1 MICNSKCKIINPLIL
16 LRLLLFPF
24 SLIFGFITAVRNWMF
39 NSGILK
45 SVEFDLPVI
54 SVGNLRVG
62 GTGKTPHV
70 EFLIKIL
77 SDKYNI
83 ATISRGY
90 GRETRGFLLADETT
104 NARDLGDE
112 PLQIYK
118 KLKDKVTV
126 SVCEDR
132 ALAIPRLLSEKENI
146 NLVILDDA
154 FQHRYVKPRLNI
166 LLTTYDQPFYKD
178 FILPTGM
185 LREPHY
191 GARRADM
198 VLVTKCPDEL
208 SDKKRETIKRKILNF
223 AKNKTPIF
231 FTKLAYGRPKSFD
244 GSEEACPKKVILIS
258 GLANSAPFEKYVRD
272 NYEVVHSKKYA
283 DHYDYYSDDLE
294 DMENWLQKYQGAAI
308 LCTEK
313 DYVKLY
319 DARYKSFFDKQKAF
333 YLPIEI
339 EILHEK
345 EEFMKALYKG
355 IE

>member
-1 MICNSKCKIINPLIL
+1 MIL

-24 SLIFGFITAVRNWMF
+24 SLIFGFITAVRNWLF
-39 NSGILK
+39 NSGLLK
-45 SVEFDLPVI
+45 SVKFDLPVI

-70 EFLIKIL
+70 EFLINAL
-77 SDKYNI
+77 ADEYNI

-90 GRETRGFLLADETT
+90 GRETRGFLMADETT

-118 KLKDKVTV
+118 KLKDKATIT
-126 SVCEDR
+126 VCEDR
-132 ALAIPRLLSEKENI
+132 ALAIPRLLSEKEDI
-146 NLVILDDA
+146 NLIILDDA
-154 FQHRYVKPRLNI
+154 FQHRYVNPSLNI

-198 VLVTKCPDEL
+198 VLVTKCPEDLTIKQQEQ
-208 SDKKRETIKRKILNF
+208 IKRKILNF

-231 FTKLAYGRPKSFD
+231 FTKLVYAKPKSFGD
-244 GSEEACPKKVILIS
+244 SDEECPNDVILIS
-258 GLANSAPFEKYVRD
+258 GLANSKPFEKYVKE
-272 NYEVVHSKKYA
+272 NFNVVHEKRYV
-283 DHYDYYSDDLE
+283 DHYDYYTDDIE
-294 DMENWLQKYQGAAI
+294 DMQKWQEKFSGASI

-313 DYVKLY
+313 DFVKLN
-319 DARYKSFFDKQKAF
+319 DKRFKPFFEKIKAF

-339 EILHEK
+339 ELVNDY
-345 EEFMKALYKG
+345 EEFMRRIHKG
-355 IE
+355 LE